1 MKRPL
6 VLALWLLLGAQAF
19 ADESIVVIANRY
31 APSEKINT
39 DQAAQYFLKKQQVW
53 PNGVQIQP
61 VDMKEGSALRDR
73 FYTKVTGRG
82 PAQMRSYWARQAFT
96 GMSLPPKE
104 MSTEE
109 AVLKFVE
116 SNRGAIG
123 YVSRKNSEGDVNVIL
138 DPDK

>member
-1 MKRPL
+1 MKRPII
-6 VLALWLLLGAQAF
+6 LALWLLLGAQAF
-19 ADESIVVIANRY
+19 ADESIVVIANRN

-61 VDMKEGSALRDR
+61 VDMKEGSTLRDR

-104 MSTEE
+104 LSTEE
-109 AVLKFVE
+109 AVLKFVATTP
-116 SNRGAIG
+116 GAIG

-138 DPDK
+138 DPDR